1 MGLLDIDKPLST
13 VISSAVNKSQQ
24 HCEKKILEMS
34 RIETGAAGREA
45 KTLSIELCDPL
56 PLDEQSL
63 LIKLLRYLQ
72 VSTERAAQQQ
82 AAEEEQ
88 QPQAVWN
95 QHLAVQHEEDG
106 RADAWHRRRRRRRS
120 RRRRI
125 RKPPHRSPDEDEAEA
140 DRLCKFHLL

>member
-24 HCEKKILEMS
+24 HCEKNILEMP

-45 KTLSIELCDPL
+45 KTFELRGPL

-88 QPQAVWN
+88 QPQAV
-95 QHLAVQHEEDG
+95 
-106 RADAWHRRRRRRRS
+106 
-120 RRRRI
+120 
-125 RKPPHRSPDEDEAEA
+125 
-140 DRLCKFHLL
+140 